1 MKLFNIVVGVL
12 VAVGVMC
19 GAAQADGIV
28 LESYT
33 GERPADAARLLA
45 PFFEELSKK
54 KVEAGEG
61 VARKFDSQISR
72 PARTIEGVP
81 NDFAAQVDKGFKEW
95 VSGNFD
101 KAIKILV
108 PLIDNAHANSG
119 LLVGNKPL
127 RKALQKA
134 LIGLAIAQARIG
146 DQAAMN
152 ATMKELI
159 RSFPD
164 AEISKGVY
172 GPEAATAFAT
182 VTKEVAALG
191 KGKLTVTVSDKSAVV
206 AINED
211 VQTGT
216 LETSPG
222 EYRVVA
228 SLAGQPLRTHVVSV
242 MANETTTLAIDV
254 AFDAAVRT
262 SGYSGF
268 TYATDAD
275 RQASEALHAI
285 TFARAIR
292 ADSVAIVGIEEV
304 RGRVSLFG
312 ALVSLQDGRDI
323 RRASIPLEPAPS
335 NKQVASLAPFLFTG
349 EGAAPGLVV
358 ETARKAPEPPKTDR
372 NNAGNTG
379 RTDRFEPG
387 PTTSNRWG
395 GWRFLTGFLGVGGL
409 VAGGIL
415 VALDGNCSMDP
426 PQGQPCNDLYAT
438 ATPGFVAL
446 GAGAV
451 FTGISIYLFAT
462 HKTVPVVQT
471 AQGGGSG
478 GTVGFMTR
486 W

>member
-1 MKLFNIVVGVL
+1 MKLFNIVVGVV
-12 VAVGVMC
+12 VAVGLM
-19 GAAQADGIV
+19 GAARADGIV

-33 GERPADAARLLA
+33 GDRPADAARLLA
-45 PFFEELSKK
+45 PFFEELSKR
-54 KVEAGEG
+54 KVDAGDG
-61 VARKFDSQISR
+61 VARTFDSQVSR
-72 PARTIEGVP
+72 PARTADGVP
-81 NDFAAQVDKGFKEW
+81 SDFEAQVDKGFKEW
-95 VSGNFD
+95 VGGNFD

-119 LLVGNKPL
+119 LFVGNKPL

-146 DQAAMN
+146 DQAAMS

-164 AEISKGVY
+164 AVISKGLY
-172 GPEAATAFAT
+172 GPEAANAFAA
-182 VTKEVAALG
+182 VTKEVAGQG
-191 KGKLTVTVSDKSAVV
+191 KGKLTVTVSNKSAVV

-211 VQTGT
+211 IQTGT

-228 SLAGQPLRTHVVSV
+228 SIDGQPLRTHVVTV
-242 MANETTTLAIDV
+242 KANETTTLAIDV

-262 SGYSGF
+262 TGYTGF
-268 TYATDAD
+268 SYGTDGDRVAT
-275 RQASEALHAI
+275 EALHAI
-285 TFARAIR
+285 TFARSIR
-292 ADSVAIVGIEEV
+292 ADSVAVVGIEDV
-304 RGRVSLFG
+304 RGRPSLFG

-358 ETARKAPEPPKTDR
+358 ETARKAPEPPTSSGGTIGTGGARVDR
-372 NNAGNTG
+372 P
-379 RTDRFEPG
+379 EPVA
-387 PTTSNRWG
+387 TTSNRWG

-438 ATPGFVAL
+438 ATPGYVAL

-471 AQGGGSG
+471 AQGGSG